1 MRKLGLV
8 LLVLLLLGTVCLEA
22 APKTKI
28 IVGCYPALDEAYA
41 AIMPAFYKKYPN
53 IEVEI
58 KSLGFDDHH
67 STLVTALAAGEGAP
81 DVAAVEIAY
90 VAQFV
95 GEGGLVNLLQ
105 PPYNAGR
112 YKGGI
117 TPYTWAQGSADDGRL
132 IAMPA
137 DIAPGCAFYR
147 RDVFEANGI
156 KIEDIKTMEDLYQAG
171 LKIAKD
177 LDGDGKNDTWLVSDA
192 SNIAW
197 MIIRSAPELYFDEK
211 GNCMVDSDRFRLAFE
226 WAKKFQDAGLAAGIG
241 AWTNEWYVAFQ
252 TGTVAYE
259 PCGAWL
265 GGHLKNW
272 MAPDTAGKWGV
283 AEWPA
288 LRSGE
293 ERMAGYW
300 GGTFLAIPE
309 QSKNKEAAWAFIEF
323 ICTNTDAQLKN
334 V

>member
-41 AIMPAFYKKYPN
+41 AIMPAFNKKYPN

-81 DVAAVEIAY
+81 DVAALEIAY

-105 PPYNAGR
+105 APYNAGR

-117 TPYTWAQGSADDGRL
+117 TPYTWAQGSSDDGRL

-137 DIAPGCAFYR
+137 DIAPGWLFTGGMSLR
-147 RDVFEANGI
+147 PTGLR
-156 KIEDIKTMEDLYQAG
+156 
-171 LKIAKD
+171 LKILRPWK
-177 LDGDGKNDTWLVSDA
+177 
-192 SNIAW
+192 IC
-197 MIIRSAPELYFDEK
+197 IRQ
-211 GNCMVDSDRFRLAFE
+211 V
-226 WAKKFQDAGLAAGIG
+226 
-241 AWTNEWYVAFQ
+241 
-252 TGTVAYE
+252 
-259 PCGAWL
+259 
-265 GGHLKNW
+265 
-272 MAPDTAGKWGV
+272 
-283 AEWPA
+283 
-288 LRSGE
+288 LRSPKIWTATGKTTPGLSPT
-293 ERMAGYW
+293 R
-300 GGTFLAIPE
+300 AI
-309 QSKNKEAAWAFIEF
+309 
-323 ICTNTDAQLKN
+323 LLG
-334 V
+334 